1 MKLKIML
8 MVVLVIG
15 VSSLWGCGSVMEEVP
30 VIDDEGNLVY
40 ETDDPEETKENI
52 DTIEDGETENN
63 GDARYYVGETVAFKT
78 SNGGKFNITLTD
90 WGKVKGLSG
99 DPITY
104 IKYMI
109 ENIGSET
116 VTVGN
121 ELFDLYADDYS
132 VDTAFPV
139 AADEVGDEVYGRDL
153 SAGRKLESVIYM
165 EINPDNVTVIEVEC
179 GDAVFVLKDEST
191 ANGSTVML
199 DGNSL
204 DNVSIPSDM
213 EIDSEPIESY
223 RLSGYYGGMMGQS
236 TISLSIYSSTEDE
249 IGIGNADIYVEGG
262 QYSYYG
268 EIVELTTNVYIVAA
282 DTDNEVLLSVSTWED
297 TIMLHLYVDGQ
308 LIEEYLMMEH
318 YES

>member
-1 MKLKIML
+1 MKQKIML
-8 MVVLVIG
+8 MIALVIV

-40 ETDDPEETKENI
+40 ETDAPEETIEYKDI
-52 DTIEDGETENN
+52 IEDSETEDN
-63 GDARYYVGETVAFKT
+63 GDTRHYVGETVTFEAN
-78 SNGGKFNITLTD
+78 NGGEINVTLTD
-90 WGKVKGLSG
+90 WGKVRDYLGN
-99 DPITY
+99 PVIY

-109 ENIGSET
+109 ENVGSET

-121 ELFDLYADDYS
+121 LLFDLYADDYS
-132 VDTAFPV
+132 VQGATVLSEDG
-139 AADEVGDEVYGRDL
+139 VGDEVLGKDL
-153 SAGRKLESVIYM
+153 SAGRKLEGVLYRD
-165 EINPDNVTVIEVEC
+165 INPDNATVIEVEC
-179 GDAVFVLKDEST
+179 VGSVFVLKDEST
-191 ANGSTVML
+191 ANGSAIML

-223 RLSGYYGGMMGQS
+223 RLSGYYSGMMGQS

-268 EIVELTTNVYIVAA
+268 EIAELTTNVYIVAA
-282 DTDNEVLLSVSTWED
+282 DTDDEVLLSASTWED